1 MIASMTSKGQ
11 VTVPAEARRRLGL
24 HAGSKVDFVINDRD
38 HLELIPVAD
47 SVKKLK
53 GIVPKPSRPLSLEE
67 MDTAIAEGAHR

>member
-11 VTVPAEARRRLGL
+11 VTVPVEARRRLGL

-67 MDTAIAEGAHR
+67 MDAAIAEGAHR